1 MKNTNIYTGYR
12 YPSQIISHAVW
23 LYHRFTLSFR
33 DIEELLAARGII
45 VSYET
50 TRNWCDKFG
59 QRYCSQIR
67 VNRGQLGDIWYL
79 DEVFI
84 KINGVLHYLWRAVD
98 HDGDEIDILVQKRK
112 DKKAASRFF
121 RKLLKGQQASP
132 TKIVTDK
139 LLSYSTAKKELIPGV
154 EHSTQHYENNRC
166 ELSHQPSRQQER
178 QMRKFKSQGQAQRF
192 LSCHGVVNNLFR
204 LSRHSM
210 KASNYRVFLDRAFV
224 ECARVSYV
232 QNLA

>member
-1 MKNTNIYTGYR
+1 MKNTNIYAGYR
-12 YPSQIISHAVW
+12 YPPQIISHAVW
-23 LYHRFTLSFR
+23 LYHRFTLSLC
-33 DIEELLAARGII
+33 DIEELLAARGIT
-45 VSYET
+45 VSYGT
-50 TRNWCDKFG
+50 VRNWCDKFG

-67 VNRGQLGDIWYL
+67 KSRGQLGDTWYL

-98 HDGDEIDILVQKRK
+98 EGGDEIDILVQKRK
-112 DKKAASRFF
+112 NKYAAKLFF
-121 RKLLKGQQASP
+121 KKLLKGQQAAP
-132 TKIVTDK
+132 IKIVTDK
-139 LLSYSTAKKELIPGV
+139 LRSYSAAKKELMPCV

-166 ELSHQPSRQQER
+166 ELSHQPGRQQER

-204 LSRHSM
+204 LGRHSM
-210 KASNYRVFLDRAFV
+210 KGSHYRIFHDRAFV
-224 ECARVSYV
+224 EWGRASCV